1 MISENR
7 IKNIKLLVVEDM
19 PLNQLLMKVVLD
31 GLNIK
36 HDITSNGKLA
46 IQKLFSSTYD
56 LVLMDLYMPD
66 MDGFVA
72 TEHIR
77 KVMLSNIPIIALT
90 ADIVSLDA
98 EKCKVYGFNDYL
110 SKPVDEQELYNK
122 IMALI
127 NPTTPVNAVN
137 GNSETKSMS
146 CIDLSFLKHRT
157 GHNEKLLAEMI
168 SLYLEQTQ
176 PLIQM
181 MKQSVK
187 DKNWNL
193 LQNSVHKMIPSFTIM
208 GINKDFELLAQ
219 KIHQN
224 TLQNH
229 TDTLPELVLQF
240 ESVTN
245 QVCQE
250 LEQELAALKMRAF
263 TPSPP
268 KEI

>member
-1 MISENR
+1 MISETH
-7 IKNIKLLVVEDM
+7 IKNIRLLVVEDM
-19 PLNQLLMKVVLD
+19 PLNQLLMKLVLD

-36 HDITSNGKLA
+36 HDMTSNGKLA
-46 IQKLFSSTYD
+46 IQKMFSSTYD
-56 LVLMDLYMPD
+56 LILMDLHMPE
-66 MDGFVA
+66 MDGFAA
-72 TEHIR
+72 TDHIR
-77 KVMLSNIPIIALT
+77 KTMLSNIPIIALT
-90 ADIVSLDA
+90 ADVVNIDA
-98 EKCKVYGFNDYL
+98 EKCKMYGFNDYI

-127 NPTTPVNAVN
+127 NPTTPVNALN

-146 CIDLSFLKHRT
+146 CIDLSFLKHRI

-168 SLYLEQTQ
+168 SLYLNQTQ
-176 PLIQM
+176 PLIQL

-219 KIHQN
+219 KIHQYA
-224 TLQNH
+224 LQNH
-229 TDTLPELVLQF
+229 TDTLPELVIQF

-250 LEQELAALKMRAF
+250 LELELNELNMRAF